1 MASTRPAKGAH
12 DPHARSDGSSSP
24 PRLQLASSDD
34 KRIPVNDPVFLVS
47 GASSGI
53 GQSLVNRLV
62 AMDRRVVAADADN
75 HRLEEAARL
84 AAWPMAAVRLVPLDV
99 REPAQWSAAFAAGT
113 RAFGGIDVL
122 LHTAS
127 HLKAG
132 EAHAA
137 AADDVHRHLDVNAK
151 GTAFALQAA
160 AAHMLPRGGGHAVVL
175 SSLDAFAPRPGLG
188 LHGAA
193 AAAARA
199 VALAADLELRPRGLA
214 VTVVCT
220 ATVDAPAD
228 ALGLGARAADQAG
241 GPEVSAD
248 VVVEAVLGRALPGKP
263 RELVVPPSQG
273 LAARLAWLSPALGA
287 YLWNRR
293 ERHGRGPGHVRTHPV

>member
-1 MASTRPAKGAH
+1 M
-12 DPHARSDGSSSP
+12 
-24 PRLQLASSDD
+24 
-34 KRIPVNDPVFLVS
+34 NDPVFLVS
-47 GASSGI
+47 GAACGL
-53 GQSLVNRLV
+53 GQSLVNRL
-62 AMDRRVVAADADN
+62 AGLGHQVVATDVDN

-84 AAWPMAAVRLVPLDV
+84 AAWPMNTVRLVPLDV
-99 REPAQWSAAFAAGT
+99 REPAQWAAAFAVAA
-113 RAFGGIDVL
+113 RAFGGVDVL
-122 LHTAS
+122 LHAAS

-137 AADDVHRHLDVNAK
+137 AAEDVHRHLDVNAK

-160 AAHMLPRGGGHAVVL
+160 AVHMVPRRQGHVVVF

-193 AAAARA
+193 AAAARS
-199 VALAADLELRPRGLA
+199 VALAADLELRPRGVA

-220 ATVDAPAD
+220 ATVEAPAD
-228 ALGLGARAADQAG
+228 VLGLGAQATDQAG

-248 VVVEAVLGRALPGKP
+248 VVVDAVLARVLPGRP
-263 RELVVPPSQG
+263 RELVVPSSRG
-273 LAARLAWLSPALGA
+273 LAARLACLSPALCA

-293 ERHGRGPGHVRTHPV
+293 ERREHGRGPGRVRTHPA

>member
-1 MASTRPAKGAH
+1 
-12 DPHARSDGSSSP
+12 
-24 PRLQLASSDD
+24 
-34 KRIPVNDPVFLVS
+34 VNERVFLVS
-47 GASSGI
+47 GAACGL
-53 GQSLVNRLV
+53 GQSLVKRL
-62 AMDRRVVAADADN
+62 AGLGYRVVAADADN

-84 AAWPMAAVRLVPLDV
+84 AAWPAGNVRLVALDV
-99 REPAQWSAAFAAGT
+99 REPAQWAVAIAVGV

-122 LHTAS
+122 LHAAS

-137 AADDVHRHLDVNAK
+137 TAEDVHRHLDVNAK

-160 AAHMLPRGGGHAVVL
+160 AAHMVPRGSGQVVVFT
-175 SSLDAFAPRPGLG
+175 SLDAFAPRPGLG

-199 VALAADLELRPRGLA
+199 MALAADLELRPRGVA

-220 ATVDAPAD
+220 GTVDAPAD
-228 ALGLGARAADQAG
+228 VLGLGQRATEQAG
-241 GPEVSAD
+241 GAEVSAD
-248 VVVEAVLGRALPGKP
+248 AVVDAVLGRVLPGRP
-263 RELVVPPSQG
+263 RELVVPASRG
-273 LAARLAWLSPALGA
+273 LAAKLACLSPALCA

-293 ERHGRGPGHVRTHPV
+293 ERHGRAAGRVRTHPV

>member
-1 MASTRPAKGAH
+1 M
-12 DPHARSDGSSSP
+12 
-24 PRLQLASSDD
+24 
-34 KRIPVNDPVFLVS
+34 NDPVFLVS
-47 GASSGI
+47 GAACGL
-53 GQSLVNRLV
+53 GQSLVNRL
-62 AMDRRVVAADADN
+62 AALGRRVVAADVDN

-84 AAWPMAAVRLVPLDV
+84 AAWPMAKVRLVPLDV
-99 REPAQWSAAFAAGT
+99 REPAQWVAAFAAAA
-113 RAFGGIDVL
+113 RAFGGVDVL
-122 LHTAS
+122 LHAAA

-137 AADDVHRHLDVNAK
+137 TVEDVHRHLDVNAK

-160 AAHMLPRGGGHAVVL
+160 AAHMVPRQGGHVVVF

-193 AAAARA
+193 AAAARS
-199 VALAADLELRPRGLA
+199 VALAANLELRPRGVA

-228 ALGLGARAADQAG
+228 VLGLGAEATCQAG
-241 GPEVSAD
+241 GAEMTAD
-248 VVVEAVLGRALPGKP
+248 SVVDAVLGRVLPGRP
-263 RELVVPPSQG
+263 RELVVPPTRG
-273 LAARLAWLSPALGA
+273 LAARLACLSPALGA

-293 ERHGRGPGHVRTHPV
+293 ERRELRRGTGRVRTHPA

>member
-1 MASTRPAKGAH
+1 M
-12 DPHARSDGSSSP
+12 
-24 PRLQLASSDD
+24 
-34 KRIPVNDPVFLVS
+34 NDPVFFVS
-47 GASSGI
+47 GAACGL
-53 GQSLVNRLV
+53 GQSLVNRL
-62 AMDRRVVAADADN
+62 AGLGFRVVATDADN

-84 AAWPMAAVRLVPLDV
+84 AAWPVANVRVVPLDV
-99 REPAQWSAAFAAGT
+99 REPAQWAAAFAAGA

-122 LHTAS
+122 LHAAS

-132 EAHAA
+132 QAHAA
-137 AADDVHRHLDVNAK
+137 AAEDVHRHLDVNAK

-160 AAHMLPRGGGHAVVL
+160 AAHMVPRGSGHAVVF

-199 VALAADLELRPRGLA
+199 VALAADLELRPRGVA

-228 ALGLGARAADQAG
+228 VLGLGEQAIDQAG
-241 GPEVSAD
+241 GAEMTAD
-248 VVVEAVLGRALPGKP
+248 SVVDAVLGRVLPGRP
-263 RELVVPPSQG
+263 RQLVVPSSRG
-273 LAARLAWLSPALGA
+273 FAARLACFSPALSA

-293 ERHGRGPGHVRTHPV
+293 ERHERTTGRVRTHPV

>member
-1 MASTRPAKGAH
+1 M
-12 DPHARSDGSSSP
+12 
-24 PRLQLASSDD
+24 
-34 KRIPVNDPVFLVS
+34 NDPVFLVT
-47 GASSGI
+47 GASCGI
-53 GQSLVNRLV
+53 GQSLVNRLS
-62 AMDRRVVAADADN
+62 ALGHRVVAADADN

-84 AAWPMAAVRLVPLDV
+84 AAWPMTHVRLVPLDV
-99 REPAQWSAAFAAGT
+99 REPAQWSTAFVLGT

-122 LHTAS
+122 LHAAS
-127 HLKAG
+127 HLKSG

-137 AADDVHRHLDVNAK
+137 TADEVHRHLDVNAK

-160 AAHMLPRGGGHAVVL
+160 AVHMIPRGSGHAVVF

-199 VALAADLELRPRGLA
+199 VALSANLELRPRGVA

-228 ALGLGARAADQAG
+228 VLGLGALATDQAG
-241 GPEVSAD
+241 GAEVSAD
-248 VVVEAVLGRALPGKP
+248 SVVDAVLGRVLPGRP

-273 LAARLAWLSPALGA
+273 LAARLAGLSPALSA

-293 ERHGRGPGHVRTHPV
+293 ERRGNGRGAGRVRTHPV

>member
-1 MASTRPAKGAH
+1 M
-12 DPHARSDGSSSP
+12 
-24 PRLQLASSDD
+24 
-34 KRIPVNDPVFLVS
+34 NDPVFLVS
-47 GASSGI
+47 GAACGL
-53 GQSLVNRLV
+53 GQSLVNRL
-62 AMDRRVVAADADN
+62 AGLGLRVVAADVDN

-84 AAWPMAAVRLVPLDV
+84 AAWPMCSVRLVPLDV
-99 REPAQWSAAFAAGT
+99 REPAQWVAAFAAAA
-113 RAFGGIDVL
+113 RAFGGVDVL
-122 LHTAS
+122 LHAAS

-137 AADDVHRHLDVNAK
+137 GAEDVHRHLDVNAK

-160 AAHMLPRGGGHAVVL
+160 AAHMVPRGSGHAVVF
-175 SSLDAFAPRPGLG
+175 SSLDAFSPRPGLG

-220 ATVDAPAD
+220 ATIEAPAD
-228 ALGLGARAADQAG
+228 VLGLGERATDQAG
-241 GPEVSAD
+241 GAEVTAD
-248 VVVEAVLGRALPGKP
+248 SVVDAVLVRVLPGRP
-263 RELVVPPSQG
+263 RELLVPQSRG
-273 LAARLAWLSPALGA
+273 LAARLACLFPALGA

-293 ERHGRGPGHVRTHPV
+293 ERHGRVPGRVRTHPA